1 MSAAFLES
9 AAQWAR
15 EREDVAALVLV
26 GSWARGQNRPDSD
39 IDLVILTEKQMDYV
53 HDHGFAARFGK
64 VKSAE
69 NEDWG
74 ACQSVRVFYE
84 DGPEVEFGFVKPSWL
99 ALPLD
104 PGTAGVLRDG
114 YRFLVDKMGYEKR
127 IEI

>member
-1 MSAAFLES
+1 MSAAFLEN
-9 AAQWAR
+9 AARWAR
-15 EREDVAALVLV
+15 RQPDVTALVLV
-26 GSWARGQNRPDSD
+26 GSWARGQNCPDSD
-39 IDLVILTEKQMDYV
+39 IDLMVLTEKQMDYV
-53 HDHGFAARFGK
+53 QDHGFAAHFGL
-64 VKSAE
+64 VRSAA

-114 YRFLVDKMGYEKR
+114 YRFLVDKMGYEKT
-127 IEI
+127 IKL

>member
-1 MSAAFLES
+1 MSAAFLDAAARWAQES
-9 AAQWAR
+9 ADI
-15 EREDVAALVLV
+15 EALVLV
-26 GSWARGQNRPDSD
+26 GSWARGQNRPNSD

-53 HDHGFAARFGK
+53 QGHGFAARFGK

-114 YRFLVDKMGYEKR
+114 YRFLVDKKDFEKN
-127 IEI
+127 IEL

>member
-1 MSAAFLES
+1 MSAVFFD
-9 AAQWAR
+9 AAARWAR
-15 EREDVAALVLV
+15 ESADIEALVLV

-53 HDHGFAARFGK
+53 RDHGFAARFGK

-114 YRFLVDKMGYEKR
+114 YRFLVDKKDFEKN
-127 IEI
+127 IEL